1 MGEESQ
7 PSVKAASA
15 LWGETCGP
23 LSPRPGKGEE
33 SGRGRED
40 PCHPRKRKQRNGW
53 GGGGEQVELL
63 EKSMELGK
71 ATERL
76 KGLGAS

>member
-1 MGEESQ
+1 MGEEGQ
-7 PSVKAASA
+7 PAVKAASG
-15 LWGETCGP
+15 LWGETCLP
-23 LSPRPGKGEE
+23 AQGKKSQEGGGRTPATL
-33 SGRGRED
+33 GRGSS
-40 PCHPRKRKQRNGW
+40 GM

-63 EKSMELGK
+63 EKSMELRK